1 MVAAHMI
8 PATVGADVLGDPRL
22 LHLVVILTA
31 ITTGLLAAVALIALS
46 RRRSAPYLLVAM
58 ALVALASKAVVGLF
72 AIGGY
77 MDGTTHNL
85 LEHGLDLVVGTLLI
99 AAIVEARTPHGC
111 WVGRWLGYGTD

>member
-1 MVAAHMI
+1 MLSIHMI
-8 PATVGADVLGDPRL
+8 PATLGASVLDTPEL

-46 RRRSAPYLLVAM
+46 RRRSPPYLLVAM

-72 AIGGY
+72 TIGGY
-77 MDGTTHNL
+77 IDTATHNL
-85 LEHGLDLVVGTLLI
+85 VEHGLDFVVATLLI
-99 AAIVEARTPHGC
+99 AAIVEARYPHGC